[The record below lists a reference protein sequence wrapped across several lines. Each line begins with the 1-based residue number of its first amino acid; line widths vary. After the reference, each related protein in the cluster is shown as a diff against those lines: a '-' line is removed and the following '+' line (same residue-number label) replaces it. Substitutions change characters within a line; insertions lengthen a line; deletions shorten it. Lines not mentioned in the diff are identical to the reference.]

1 MIADVRTPSRKCEFL
16 RIDPNL
22 AGLLAEPSEPMAR
35 NAFQPVLRPLL
46 DCGILLVTGVLMSKR
61 AVYLLLITLAL
72 LHQDFWLWDDPT
84 LVLGFLPVGL
94 AYHAVYS
101 LVVAGAW
108 YLTLR
113 YAWPSHTEA
122 FAEERDEHLPRP

>member
-1 MIADVRTPSRKCEFL
+1 M
-16 RIDPNL
+16 
-22 AGLLAEPSEPMAR
+22 AG
-35 NAFQPVLRPLL
+35 NAFQPAFRPLL
-46 DCGILLVTGVLMSKR
+46 DCGILLVIGVLMSKR
-61 AVYLLLITLAL
+61 AVYLLLIALAL

-113 YAWPSHTEA
+113 YAWPSDTEA
-122 FAEERDEHLPRP
+122 FAEERDEDLPRP

>member
-1 MIADVRTPSRKCEFL
+1 MKLSAVLVLVAGFL
-16 RIDPNL
+16 
-22 AGLLAEPSEPMAR
+22 A
-35 NAFQPVLRPLL
+35 
-46 DCGILLVTGVLMSKR
+46 
-61 AVYLLLITLAL
+61 

-122 FAEERDEHLPRP
+122 FAEERDEDLPHP

>member
-1 MIADVRTPSRKCEFL
+1 M
-16 RIDPNL
+16 
-22 AGLLAEPSEPMAR
+22 AG
-35 NAFQPVLRPLL
+35 NAFQPAFRPLL
-46 DCGILLVTGVLMSKR
+46 DCGILLVIGVLMSKR
-61 AVYLLLITLAL
+61 AVYLLLIALAL

-113 YAWPSHTEA
+113 YAWPSDMEA
-122 FAEERDEHLPRP
+122 FAEERDEDLSRP